1 MTTNNISLISKLF
14 VVGITY
20 LSTRLIIKFNSLD
33 LAYFLF
39 IIGCFIRFLYIRKSQ
54 KSGEW
59 QTFFFLL

>member
-54 KSGEW
+54 KSGE
-59 QTFFFLL
+59 